1 MELIASEL
9 KIRKSLSSL
18 IEVFE
23 KMINSKLHSY
33 LSFRVLFEVLGN
45 VCKQITNSKVSTH
58 YPNIVKFYIGAF
70 DLRVTLQD
78 KITFKQCLKVEDVMM
93 NSFIEFVLKLNEI
106 LFKPLFLKLHQW
118 SSIDAQPYSANRKS
132 FFFKLVDRL
141 SSSLRVL
148 MVPMFAYL
156 LEDIVSILRNPNR
169 ILSNDKDEEEEDTE
183 FNFDTSK
190 LICTEATKYCIHSL
204 GKCFEYN
211 EENFVTKER
220 FELLLSPLVS
230 VLAYHQNPFLDY
242 DTIIPS
248 LVYCLGQL
256 AVTTHNQLLWKPLQN
271 QVLMQTRHDNPRVRY
286 SALLVIRE
294 FYHQLGEEFLPML
307 PESIPFIAELIE
319 DNNEEVEELC
329 QEIVAEVDD
338 FLGDEKIE
346 DYL

>member
-1 MELIASEL
+1 
-9 KIRKSLSSL
+9 
-18 IEVFE
+18 
-23 KMINSKLHSY
+23 
-33 LSFRVLFEVLGN
+33 
-45 VCKQITNSKVSTH
+45 
-58 YPNIVKFYIGAF
+58 
-70 DLRVTLQD
+70 
-78 KITFKQCLKVEDVMM
+78 M

-190 LICTEATKYCIHSL
+190 LICTEATKYCI
-204 GKCFEYN
+204 
-211 EENFVTKER
+211 
-220 FELLLSPLVS
+220 
-230 VLAYHQNPFLDY
+230 
-242 DTIIPS
+242 
-248 LVYCLGQL
+248 YCLGQL

>member
-1 MELIASEL
+1 
-9 KIRKSLSSL
+9 
-18 IEVFE
+18 
-23 KMINSKLHSY
+23 
-33 LSFRVLFEVLGN
+33 
-45 VCKQITNSKVSTH
+45 
-58 YPNIVKFYIGAF
+58 
-70 DLRVTLQD
+70 
-78 KITFKQCLKVEDVMM
+78 
-93 NSFIEFVLKLNEI
+93 
-106 LFKPLFLKLHQW
+106 
-118 SSIDAQPYSANRKS
+118 
-132 FFFKLVDRL
+132 
-141 SSSLRVL
+141 